1 MNRRK
6 LLKSVTI
13 TLGSGLFLPSWANAW
28 NSNTWQK
35 TEKFTV
41 FETDMISDIA
51 STFIPEGEILGAKG
65 LEVDKFL
72 TRLFADCYIETDIQK
87 IKNGI
92 QDLEKSGFEK
102 YKTPFLKCSYI
113 QKESILM
120 EFSSH
125 TDEEKKWFF
134 NTLKGETVRGYTTSE
149 YVMTKYYN
157 YVVAPGDY
165 KGCVAIKQ

>member
-6 LLKSVTI
+6 LLKSVALS
-13 TLGSGLFLPSWANAW
+13 LGSGLVLPNWANAW

-41 FETDMISDIA
+41 FESDMISEIA
-51 STFIPEGEILGAKG
+51 ATFIPEGEVLGAKG
-65 LEVDKFL
+65 VEVDKFL

-92 QDLEKSGFEK
+92 QNLDKSGFEK
-102 YKTPFLKCSYI
+102 YKASFLKCSNT
-113 QKESILM
+113 QKESLLM
-120 EFSSH
+120 EYSSH

-134 NTLKGETVRGYTTSE
+134 NTMKGETVRGYTTSE

-157 YVVAPGDY
+157 YVIAPGDY
-165 KGCVAIKQ
+165 KGCIDIKQ